1 MSSSVTPARSRV
13 PRLAE
18 AAVARAR
25 LTVVPRHTNRVT
37 RVPFLALVSLLLV
50 GGVAGLLLFNTSLQQ
65 ASFTA
70 TALEQ
75 RANMLDAKAQAL
87 QMQLARLQAPQRL
100 AERAKHLGMVPPSNP
115 AFIRLSDGAVLGKPQ
130 PATTTEDFRIA
141 PPPVGKPADLSP
153 APIVVTVPPSTDPS
167 TSQAAG
173 DTAASSRN
181 EHASAGRKK
190 PHPQRAQHRRAR
202 HGQSQHT
209 QPQGSAH

>member
-25 LTVVPRHTNRVT
+25 LTVVPRHTQRST

-50 GGVAGLLLFNTSLQQ
+50 GGITGLLLFNTSLQQ

-75 RANMLDAKAQAL
+75 RANVLDAKAQAL
-87 QMQLARLQAPQRL
+87 QMQLARLRAPQRL
-100 AERAKHLGMVPPSNP
+100 AERAKHLGMVPPSSP

-130 PATTTEDFRIA
+130 PASTSESFRIA
-141 PPPVGKPADLSP
+141 PPPPPMPADLRP
-153 APIVVTVPPSTDPS
+153 PPIVVTVPPSTRPGVS
-167 TSQAAG
+167 
-173 DTAASSRN
+173 DTAAGSTN
-181 EHASAGRKK
+181 QQTTAGRKK
-190 PHPQRAQHRRAR
+190 AHHRQA
-202 HGQSQHT
+202 
-209 QPQGSAH
+209 QGSAH